1 LPRSGCGTG
10 VFRTEIACK
19 SVEIAKFPVS
29 RELQV
34 ETDSYLTAHTTIQS
48 DQTAHFVGDCK
59 EAVSAWDFGGIVTGL
74 SVSADIS
81 RL

>member
-1 LPRSGCGTG
+1 VR
-10 VFRTEIACK
+10 K
-19 SVEIAKFPVS
+19 SS
-29 RELQV
+29 
-34 ETDSYLTAHTTIQS
+34 
-48 DQTAHFVGDCK
+48 QTAHFVGDCK